1 MRSAVR
7 AVAIIFVAAVLIA
20 GGVVVWGVVE
30 LRAAGPLNGY
40 ARLVIPR
47 GASLT
52 QAASQLR
59 LAGVIRHQRLFVIA
73 ARLKGV
79 TIKAGEFD
87 FMNHMTAFEVMRWL
101 AEGNTVVRR
110 FTVPEGFTSREIVRL
125 LENAAGFA
133 GTISG
138 QIAEG
143 SLLPDTYHYSYGDN
157 RNEIIRRM
165 TQAMAQLL
173 DELWPRRAAG
183 LPLDS
188 QNAALTL
195 ASIVEKE
202 TAVAQERPRIA
213 AVFLNR
219 LRKGMRLQS
228 DPTVAYALL
237 REDTSPPVPLTRS
250 DLQFDHPYNT
260 YRHDGLPP
268 GPIANPGRA
277 ALEAVL
283 NPLESGEFYFV
294 ADGSG
299 GHAFARTLAEHNR
312 NVAQWRAIQYR
323 LKNE

>member
-188 QNAALTL
+188 QNAALIL

-202 TAVAQERPRIA
+202 TAVAQETPPHRCRFSQSPKKGNAVAIRSDRSLCAVARRHLPAGATDPQRFAIRSPIQHLPPRWPTA
-213 AVFLNR
+213 RANRKTLAVRR
-219 LRKGMRLQS
+219 LRLYSTLWNQASSTSSPMGAAATRLRVRWPS
-228 DPTVAYALL
+228 TIAM
-237 REDTSPPVPLTRS
+237 SPNGVRS
-250 DLQFDHPYNT
+250 NT
-260 YRHDGLPP
+260 G
-268 GPIANPGRA
+268 
-277 ALEAVL
+277 
-283 NPLESGEFYFV
+283 
-294 ADGSG
+294 
-299 GHAFARTLAEHNR
+299 
-312 NVAQWRAIQYR
+312 
-323 LKNE
+323 